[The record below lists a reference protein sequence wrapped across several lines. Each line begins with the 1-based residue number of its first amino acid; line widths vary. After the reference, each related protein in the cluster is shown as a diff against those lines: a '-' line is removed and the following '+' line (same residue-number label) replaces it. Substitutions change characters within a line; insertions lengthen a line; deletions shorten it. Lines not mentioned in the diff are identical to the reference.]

1 MQGKTTLEVR
11 QVKLEF
17 DKINKPVMLI
27 GGALAAAGIGYS
39 VWRVVSLKQS
49 KASDRKLLQS
59 ASMKSHH
66 VDLSSEDSFPAS
78 DPPSFTPNTSLGKS
92 R

>member
-1 MQGKTTLEVR
+1 MK
-11 QVKLEF
+11 VKLEF
-17 DKINKPVMLI
+17 ERINKPVMLV

-39 VWRVVSLKQS
+39 VWRVISMMQAKS
-49 KASDRKLLQS
+49 TDRKLLQS
-59 ASMKSHH
+59 ASMKNHH

-78 DPPSFTPNTSLGKS
+78 DPPSFTPTTSLGKA

>member
-1 MQGKTTLEVR
+1 MNRPAL
-11 QVKLEF
+11 
-17 DKINKPVMLI
+17 MI

-39 VWRVVSLKQS
+39 VWRVVAMRQTNHTN
-49 KASDRKLLQS
+49 RRLLQS
-59 ASMKSHH
+59 ASMKNYH